1 MALQHCE
8 PGATGSNNCF
18 IVAPMTADETAN
30 EMCDGAM
37 PADCW
42 TFAHSRDSTTDG
54 KPDYGKLTPCMVPM
68 IEKSDCPE
76 GELCVEMDPEYVETF
91 KENNLVIP
99 IGASIVCQV
108 KGQTFMRGLMKKPQ
122 DLRKLQRTS
131 ELFRLV
137 LLFFFSNFRVIDFSD
152 NRFSGQQN
160 FQVVHFSSNAIF
172 GPPIFPCNQLFGRSD
187 RKFEFET
194 KIKL

>member
-8 PGATGSNNCF
+8 LGATGSNNCF

-30 EMCDGAM
+30 EMCDGAT

-137 LLFFFSNFRVIDFSD
+137 LLFFFEFSSDRFFGQPIFRATKFSSSAFFEQCNFWATDFS
-152 NRFSGQQN
+152 
-160 FQVVHFSSNAIF
+160 V
-172 GPPIFPCNQLFGRSD
+172 
-187 RKFEFET
+187 
-194 KIKL
+194 

>member
-30 EMCDGAM
+30 EMCDGAT

-42 TFAHSRDSTTDG
+42 TFAHSKDSTTDG

-68 IEKSDCPE
+68 IENSDCPE

-108 KGQTFMRGLMKKPQ
+108 KGQTFMRGLMKKAQ

-137 LLFFFSNFRVIDFSD
+137 LLFFSNFRVLDFTG
-152 NRFSGQQN
+152 NR
-160 FQVVHFSSNAIF
+160 
-172 GPPIFPCNQLFGRSD
+172 
-187 RKFEFET
+187 
-194 KIKL
+194 